1 MQLNPS
7 EISELIKSRIQSLD
21 AGAQMRTQ
29 GTVVSVTDGI
39 CRIHGLSDVMQG
51 EMLEFPKDTFGLALN
66 LERDSVGAVILGEY
80 EHITEGD
87 TVKTTGRILSVP
99 VGPELLGRVVNSLGQ
114 PIDGKG
120 PIEAK
125 ESDVIEKVAPG
136 VIWRQSV
143 SQPVQ
148 TGLKSID
155 AMVPIGRGQRELI
168 IGDRQTGKTAV
179 AIDTIINQKGKDLIC
194 VYVAVGQKA
203 STIAN
208 VVRKLEEY
216 GAMEYT
222 IVVAASASESAAMQY
237 IAPYSGC
244 TMGEYFRDRG
254 QDALII
260 YDDLTKQAWAYR
272 QVSLLLRRPPGRE
285 AYPGDVFYLHSRLL
299 ERAAR
304 VNPEYVENFTQGKVK
319 GKTGSLTAL
328 PVIETQA
335 GDVTAFVPTNV
346 ISITDGQI
354 FLETDLF
361 NAGIRPAI
369 NAGISVS
376 RVGGAAQTK
385 IMKRRDTGGGVRLA
399 LAQYRELAA
408 FAQFASDLDEATR
421 KQLERG
427 RMVTEL
433 MKQPQYQPLQVWEMA
448 LTLFAVNNG
457 YFDDIDVK
465 KALAAEK
472 SMRDHVKDK
481 AADLVQRME
490 EAKDLPEQDEAAL
503 KAVIDDWKKNGSF

>member
-7 EISELIKSRIQSLD
+7 EISELIKSRIQGLD
-21 AGAQMRTQ
+21 SGAEVRNE
-29 GTVVSVTDGI
+29 GTVISVTDGI

-51 EMLEFPKDTFGLALN
+51 EMLEFPGNTFGLALN

-80 EHITEGD
+80 EHISEGD
-87 TVKTTGRILSVP
+87 TVKCTGRILEVP
-99 VGPELLGRVVNSLGQ
+99 VGPELKGRVVDALGL

-120 PIEAK
+120 PINAK
-125 ESDVIEKVAPG
+125 ETDAIEKIAPG
-136 VIWRQSV
+136 VIWRKSV
-143 SQPVQ
+143 SQPLQ
-148 TGLKSID
+148 TGTKAID

-179 AIDTIINQKGKDLIC
+179 AIDTIISQKGKGVTC
-194 VYVAVGQKA
+194 VYVAIGQKA
-203 STIAN
+203 SSIMN
-208 VVRKLEEY
+208 VVRKLEEH

-222 IVVAASASESAAMQY
+222 IIVTATASDSAAMQF
-237 IAPYSGC
+237 IAPYAGC

-254 QDALII
+254 EDALII

-272 QVSLLLRRPPGRE
+272 QISLLLRRPPGRE

-304 VNPEYVENFTQGKVK
+304 VSEEYVEKFTNGAVK
-319 GKTGSLTAL
+319 GQSGSLTAL
-328 PVIETQA
+328 PIIETQA

-385 IMKRRDTGGGVRLA
+385 VIKKLSGGIRTD

-427 RMVTEL
+427 RRVTEL
-433 MKQPQYQPLQVWEMA
+433 LKQPQYAPLQVWELA
-448 LTLFAVNNG
+448 VSLFAANNG
-457 YFDDIDVK
+457 YLDDLEIAQVLPFEK
-465 KALAAEK
+465 GLREVLKTSHGALIG
-472 SMRDHVKDK
+472 RI
-481 AADLVQRME
+481 E
-490 EAKDLPEQDEAAL
+490 ETKDLSKDDDAAL
-503 KAVIDDWKKNGSF
+503 HAAIKDFKKTGAY

>member
-7 EISELIKSRIQSLD
+7 EISELIKERIKNFDVKTEASNE
-21 AGAQMRTQ
+21 

-39 CRIHGLSDVMQG
+39 VRIHGLSDVMLG
-51 EMLEFPKDTFGLALN
+51 EMIQFPGNTYGMALN
-66 LERDSVGAVILGEY
+66 LERDSVGAVVLGSY

-87 TVKTTGRILSVP
+87 KVQCTGRILEVP
-99 VGPELLGRVVNSLGQ
+99 VGEAMLGRVVDSLGN

-120 PIEAK
+120 PIET
-125 ESDVIEKVAPG
+125 SMTSPIEKVAPG
-136 VIWRQSV
+136 VIERQSV
-143 SQPVQ
+143 DQPVQ

-179 AIDTIINQKGKDLIC
+179 AVDAIINQKGTGIKCI
-194 VYVAVGQKA
+194 YVAVGQKA
-203 STIAN
+203 SSIAN
-208 VVRKLEEY
+208 VVHKLEEH
-216 GAMEYT
+216 GAMEHT
-222 IVVAASASESAAMQY
+222 IVVAASASDSAALQF

-244 TMGEYFRDRG
+244 SMGEYFRDIG

-299 ERAAR
+299 ERASRINAD
-304 VNPEYVENFTQGKVK
+304 YVEQITDGKVK
-319 GKTGSLTAL
+319 GQTGSLTAL
-328 PVIETQA
+328 PIIETQA
-335 GDVTAFVPTNV
+335 GDVSAFVPTNV

-354 FLETDLF
+354 FLESDLF

-369 NAGISVS
+369 NAGLSVS

-385 IMKRRDTGGGVRLA
+385 VIKKLGGGVRLD

-421 KQLERG
+421 NQIERG
-427 RMVTEL
+427 QRVTEL
-433 MKQPQYQPLQVWEMA
+433 MKQKQYSPLTIAEMA
-448 LTLFAVNNG
+448 LSLYAANEG
-457 YFDDIDVK
+457 YLDDVEIEKVVDFEAALHAYA
-465 KALAAEK
+465 KAN
-472 SMRDHVKDK
+472 
-481 AADLVQRME
+481 AADLLNKINE
-490 EAKDLPEQDEAAL
+490 TGDYNDDIAAEI
-503 KAVIDDWKKNGSF
+503 KATIEKFKSSSTW

>member
-7 EISELIKSRIQSLD
+7 EISELIKSRIQGLEASAD
-21 AGAQMRTQ
+21 VRNQ
-29 GTVVSVTDGI
+29 GTVISVTDGI
-39 CRIHGLSDVMQG
+39 VRIHGLSDVMQG
-51 EMLEFPKDTFGLALN
+51 EMLEFPGNTFGLALN

-80 EHITEGD
+80 EHISEGD
-87 TVKTTGRILSVP
+87 IVKTTGRILEVP
-99 VGPELLGRVVNSLGQ
+99 VGPELVGRVVDALGN

-120 PIEAK
+120 PVNAK
-125 ESDVIEKVAPG
+125 LTDAIEKIAPG
-136 VIWRQSV
+136 VIWRKSV

-148 TGLKSID
+148 TGIKSID

-168 IGDRQTGKTAV
+168 IGDRQCGKTAV
-179 AIDTIINQKGKDLIC
+179 ALDAIINQKGKDLIC
-194 VYVAVGQKA
+194 IYVAIGQKA
-203 STIAN
+203 SSIMN
-208 VVRKLEEY
+208 VVRKLEET

-222 IVVAASASESAAMQY
+222 IVVAASASDSAAMQY
-237 IAPYSGC
+237 LAPYAGC

-272 QVSLLLRRPPGRE
+272 QISLLLRRPPGRE

-304 VNPEYVENFTQGKVK
+304 VSEEYVEKFTNGEVK
-319 GKTGSLTAL
+319 GKSGSLTAL

-369 NAGISVS
+369 NAGVSVS

-385 IMKRRDTGGGVRLA
+385 VVKKLSGGIRTD

-427 RMVTEL
+427 RRVTEL
-433 MKQPQYQPLQVWEMA
+433 LKQPQYQPLQVWE
-448 LTLFAVNNG
+448 LAVSLYAANNG
-457 YFDDIDVK
+457 FLDDLDVK
-465 KALAAEK
+465 QVLAFEK
-472 SMRDHVKDK
+472 GLRDNLKTSH
-481 AADLVQRME
+481 ADLIKRIE
-490 EAKDLPEQDEAAL
+490 DTKDLSKDDEGALRAA
-503 KAVIDDWKKNGSF
+503 IESFKKSGAY

>member
-1 MQLNPS
+1 MTSSKGPGMQQLNPS
-7 EISELIKSRIQSLD
+7 EISDLIRGKIQSLALSAD
-21 AGAQMRTQ
+21 VRTQ
-29 GTVVSVTDGI
+29 GTVVTVTDGI

-51 EMLEFPKDTFGLALN
+51 EMLEFPKNTFGLALN

-87 TVKTTGRILSVP
+87 TVKCTGRILEVP

-120 PIEAK
+120 PIPAK
-125 ESDVIEKVAPG
+125 TSDLIEKVAPG
-136 VIWRQSV
+136 VVWRKSV
-143 SQPVQ
+143 AQPVQ
-148 TGLKSID
+148 TGLKAID
-155 AMVPIGRGQRELI
+155 SMVPIGRGQRELI

-179 AIDTIINQKGKDLIC
+179 AVDTIINQKGKDLFC
-194 VYVAVGQKA
+194 VYVAIGQKA
-203 STIAN
+203 STIAT
-208 VVRKLEEY
+208 VVRKLEEH
-216 GAMEYT
+216 GAMGYT

-260 YDDLTKQAWAYR
+260 YDDLIKQAWAYR
-272 QVSLLLRRPPGRE
+272 QISLLLRRPPGRE

-299 ERAAR
+299 ERGAR
-304 VNPEYVENFTQGKVK
+304 VNEEYVEKFTGGKVK

-328 PVIETQA
+328 PIIETQA

-354 FLETDLF
+354 FLETDL
-361 NAGIRPAI
+361 I
-369 NAGISVS
+369 NAGVSVS
-376 RVGGAAQTK
+376 RVGGAAQSK

-457 YFDDIDVK
+457 YFDEIEVK
-465 KALAAEK
+465 KALSAE
-472 SMRDHVKDK
+472 
-481 AADLVQRME
+481 E
-490 EAKDLPEQDEAAL
+490 EKAL
-503 KAVIDDWKKNGSF
+503 KAAIEDWKKSGSF